1 MILVEVLVL
10 KTDQKI
16 LNTLEQVPD
25 KSNLI
30 DKAQTVEMISNTQE
44 IAKRVEGIPLF
55 ICVDEE
61 GGTVVR
67 IANNPKFGVRKIE
80 LRFLT
85 VME

>member
-1 MILVEVLVL
+1 MIYF
-10 KTDQKI
+10 
-16 LNTLEQVPD
+16 

-44 IAKRVEGIPLF
+44 IAKKVEGIPLF

-67 IANNPKFGVRKIE
+67 IANNPKFGVKKCWRYVSGI
-80 LRFLT
+80 
-85 VME
+85 